1 MPELFLKFKDING
14 QEQRVPVD
22 KVKFAVGRHSAN
34 DLAIADGRLSREH
47 LLIERF
53 GDVFVVSDRG
63 SSNGS
68 KLNGEA
74 LTAPA
79 AITENCRLDLGGF
92 EIEAEFESEQ
102 PEAQPADEPAAAAAP
117 QAATPAAPAPG
128 GIPTSF
134 FYIAPAVA
142 VFILVGVGLALFLFG
157 GNGKQ
162 QNRDIVIADDPID
175 EPVKRKTPVGPTT
188 PAANSGDVVPSGP
201 TPAGN
206 TDLPTPPPT
215 GDQTETAKLEENAK
229 SFLRAIA
236 QNDKRGFITGANAQI
251 VGARIASIKSN
262 SSLADNIASARK
274 SAGPIRT
281 LAQSKN
287 LKPQLLAAA
296 AITKLGSQ
304 RGDVLQTAQ
313 SMADTLDKLSVQ
325 VGNELGDDCL
335 LMIAAY
341 DQGASGDFMR
351 MRNMLQKLA
360 TDSPQLVREIRT
372 IWYLKKN
379 GKITD
384 SEYDFAVRFLAVGTI
399 MQNPKAFGVNTEAP
413 GL

>member
-1 MPELFLKFKDING
+1 M
-14 QEQRVPVD
+14 
-22 KVKFAVGRHSAN
+22 
-34 DLAIADGRLSREH
+34 
-47 LLIERF
+47 
-53 GDVFVVSDRG
+53 VSDRG

-68 KLNGEA
+68 KLNGTD
-74 LTAPA
+74 LTEPA
-79 AITENCRLDLGGF
+79 AITQNSRLDLGGF
-92 EIEAEFESEQ
+92 EIEAEFETDETESPPTE
-102 PEAQPADEPAAAAAP
+102 EPAVAAAP
-117 QAATPAAPAPG
+117 QAALPAVPAAG
-128 GIPTSF
+128 GLPTSF

-142 VFILVGVGLALFLFG
+142 IFILIGVGLVIFLLG

-162 QNRDIVIADDPID
+162 QSRDIVITDDPID
-175 EPVKRKTPVGPTT
+175 EPVKKRTPTGTTT
-188 PAANSGDVVPSGP
+188 PTANSGDVVPSGP

-206 TDLPTPPPT
+206 TDLPALPPA

-274 SAGPIRT
+274 SAGQIRT

>member
-1 MPELFLKFKDING
+1 MPELFLKFMDING

-34 DLAIADGRLSREH
+34 DLPIADGRLSREH

-68 KLNGEA
+68 KLNGYA

-79 AITENCRLDLGGF
+79 AITANCRLDLGGF
-92 EIEAEFESEQ
+92 EIEAEFESDQ
-102 PEAQPADEPAAAAAP
+102 PEAPPADEPAAAAAP

-162 QNRDIVIADDPID
+162 QNRDIVITDDPID
-175 EPVKRKTPVGPTT
+175 EPVKRKTPAGTTT
-188 PAANSGDVVPSGP
+188 PAANSGDIVPSGP

>member
-1 MPELFLKFKDING
+1 MPELFLKFKDVNG
-14 QEQRVPVD
+14 DERIVAVD
-22 KVKFAVGRHSAN
+22 KNKFAIGRHSSN
-34 DLAIADGRLSREH
+34 DLTIADSRLSREH

-53 GDVFVVSDRG
+53 GDVFVVSERG

-68 KLNGEA
+68 KLDGEILTDPTA
-74 LTAPA
+74 LTS
-79 AITENCRLDLGGF
+79 NCRLELGGF
-92 EIEAEFESEQ
+92 YIDAEFRPDEPDAPPEAE
-102 PEAQPADEPAAAAAP
+102 PPAVVAEPQVAAAP
-117 QAATPAAPAPG
+117 SPG
-128 GIPTSF
+128 SIPTSF
-134 FYIAPAVA
+134 FYIAPVIAVL
-142 VFILVGVGLALFLFG
+142 ILLGVGLVVLMSG
-157 GNGKQ
+157 GNGKRTD
-162 QNRDIVIADDPID
+162 RDIVISDDPID
-175 EPVKRKTPVGPTT
+175 EPVKKRT
-188 PAANSGDVVPSGP
+188 PAGAGTPSGNSGDAVTVS
-201 TPAGN
+201 
-206 TDLPTPPPT
+206 PTPPGNTELPTATPT
-215 GDQTETAKLEENAK
+215 GDLTETAKLEENAK

-236 QNDKRGFITGANAQI
+236 QNDKRGFITGANAQ
-251 VGARIASIKSN
+251 VVAAKIATVRSGPA
-262 SSLADNIASARK
+262 LADNIASARK
-274 SAGPIRT
+274 SSSQIRT

-351 MRNMLQKLA
+351 MRNMLQKLS

-384 SEYDFAVRFLAVGTI
+384 SEYEFALRFLAIGTI

>member
-92 EIEAEFESEQ
+92 EIDAEFETDQ
-102 PEAQPADEPAAAAAP
+102 PEAQPAEEPAAAAAP
-117 QAATPAAPAPG
+117 PAAPPAAPAPG

-162 QNRDIVIADDPID
+162 QNRDIVITDDPID

-188 PAANSGDVVPSGP
+188 SAANLGDVVPSGP
-201 TPAGN
+201 TPTGN
-206 TDLPTPPPT
+206 TDVPAMPPA
-215 GDQTETAKLEENAK
+215 GDLTETAKLEENAK

-251 VGARIASIKSN
+251 VGARIASIKSS

-274 SAGPIRT
+274 SAGQIRT

-341 DQGASGDFMR
+341 DQGVSGDFMR

>member
-22 KVKFAVGRHSAN
+22 KAKFAVGRHSAN

-92 EIEAEFESEQ
+92 EIDAEFETDQ
-102 PEAQPADEPAAAAAP
+102 PEAQPAEEPAAAAAP
-117 QAATPAAPAPG
+117 PAAPPAAPAPG

-162 QNRDIVIADDPID
+162 QNRDIVITDDPID

-188 PAANSGDVVPSGP
+188 SAANLGDVVPSGP
-201 TPAGN
+201 TPTGN
-206 TDLPTPPPT
+206 TDVPAMPPA
-215 GDQTETAKLEENAK
+215 GDLTETAKLEENAK

-251 VGARIASIKSN
+251 VGARIASIKSS

-274 SAGPIRT
+274 SAGQIRT

>member
-1 MPELFLKFKDING
+1 MPELFLKFKDVNG
-14 QEQRVPVD
+14 DERIVAVD
-22 KVKFAVGRHSAN
+22 KNRFAIGRHSSN
-34 DLAIADGRLSREH
+34 DLTIADSRLSREH

-53 GDVFVVSDRG
+53 GDVFVVSERG

-68 KLNGEA
+68 KLNGDDLTDPIA
-74 LTAPA
+74 LTA
-79 AITENCRLDLGGF
+79 NCRLELGGF
-92 EIEAEFESEQ
+92 CIDAEFRPDESGAPTEAE
-102 PEAQPADEPAAAAAP
+102 PPAAVAAPPVAAAAKS
-117 QAATPAAPAPG
+117 PG

-134 FYIAPAVA
+134 FYIAPVIAVL
-142 VFILVGVGLALFLFG
+142 ILLGIGLFVLMSG

-162 QNRDIVIADDPID
+162 ANRDIVISDDPID
-175 EPVKRKTPVGPTT
+175 EPVKKRTPVGSST
-188 PAANSGDVVPSGP
+188 PSGNSTDVVTISP
-201 TPAGN
+201 TPPGN
-206 TDLPTPPPT
+206 NDLPTLTPP
-215 GDQTETAKLEENAK
+215 GDLTETAKLEENAK

-236 QNDKRGFITGANAQI
+236 QNDKRGFITGANAQ
-251 VGARIASIKSN
+251 VVAAKIAAIRSGST
-262 SSLADNIASARK
+262 LADNIASARK
-274 SAGPIRT
+274 SSGQIRT

-379 GKITD
+379 NKITD
-384 SEYDFAVRFLAVGTI
+384 SEYEFALRFLAVGTI